1 MYLTVNQVLTQTIV
15 PNPAAVAMW
24 SLNIIVSLRKYT
36 RQYSI
41 RIPCVTYGCK
51 SFNSHVPDG
60 SRYIW
65 SRMMH
70 LQIYLLIAIEQIHK
84 VRPLPELWL
93 IRYSFV
99 EL

>member
-41 RIPCVTYGCK
+41 RIPLVTYGCK
-51 SFNSHVPDG
+51 SFNSHVSAG
-60 SRYIW
+60 STW
-65 SRMMH
+65 SRMTH
-70 LQIYLLIAIEQIHK
+70 LQIYLLMAIEQIHK